1 MTDNTLLTV
10 RGLSLEVAGSGHRV
24 VKDVSF
30 DIAPGEIFGIV
41 GESGSGKTLATRALI
56 SLLPPAI
63 AVTGGS
69 VIYKGRDVMSLLKK
83 GTSPP
88 ARRGNRRRFP
98 GADDLSQSVDDD
110 W

>member
-10 RGLSLEVAGSGHRV
+10 RGLSLEVARTGHRV

-30 DIAPGEIFGIV
+30 DIAAGEIFGIV

-69 VIYKGRDVMSLLKK
+69 IVYKGQDVMSLPVKALRNLR
-83 GTSPP
+83 GAEIGVVFHEPMTSLDP
-88 ARRGNRRRFP
+88 
-98 GADDLSQSVDDD
+98 SM
-110 W
+110 

>member
-56 SLLPPAI
+56 SLLPRQSPSP
-63 AVTGGS
+63 VDRSST
-69 VIYKGRDVMSLLKK
+69 RE
-83 GTSPP
+83 GT
-88 ARRGNRRRFP
+88 
-98 GADDLSQSVDDD
+98 
-110 W
+110 

>member
-10 RGLSLEVAGSGHRV
+10 RGLSLEVAGSRHRV

-63 AVTGGS
+63 AVIGGS
-69 VIYKGRDVMSLLKK
+69 VIYKGRDVMSL
-83 GTSPP
+83 P
-88 ARRGNRRRFP
+88 ARNFAACAARKSASFSRSR
-98 GADDLSQSVDDD
+98 
-110 W
+110 